1 MDSRLEV
8 LTQRLYEQGLER
20 GRSDGASIV
29 DRARAEAAEILSAAR
44 EEARSI
50 LEKARADAEDARKRS
65 AAEISVASQQA
76 LSALKQE
83 VVYLMSRSSL
93 KDDVERALDEPADF
107 LEVVKEAVRS
117 ALSGGLGSRDLVVQF
132 PENARKTL
140 ERVAAEHMRE
150 QLEAGLQL
158 NFAGRFAHGFTIGP
172 KSGEYQVSFTD
183 ADFLQF
189 FQGYLKARTRDILF
203 PGA

>member
-1 MDSRLEV
+1 MDSRLET
-8 LTQRLYEQGLER
+8 LTQRLYEQGVER
-20 GRSDGASIV
+20 GRSDAESIV
-29 DRARAEAAEILSAAR
+29 ARAHSEAADILSKAR
-44 EEARSI
+44 EEAKSMV
-50 LEKARADAEDARKRS
+50 EAARKDAEEARRRS

-83 VVYLMSRSSL
+83 VVYLLSRSSL
-93 KDDVERALDEPADF
+93 REDVEVVLDDPSSFVEI
-107 LEVVKEAVRS
+107 LKEAVRS
-117 ALSGGLGSRDLVVQF
+117 ALEGGLGSRDLVVQF
-132 PENARKTL
+132 PEKARKAL
-140 ERVAAEHMRE
+140 ERVAASHMKE
-150 QLEAGLQL
+150 QLDAGLQL
-158 NFAGRFAHGFTIGP
+158 TFEGRFAHGFTIGP